1 MAVRLTTVTIA
12 AALLC
17 SACSGGSQPTPP
29 PPTVTGVSVT
39 GAASSPAPGDTA
51 QLSATASFSDGT
63 TQAVTSQAA
72 WATTNASVAT
82 VSSSGLATFLS
93 AGEADLKAT
102 YRGTTGTSHVTV
114 SPKGPPRFQLSG
126 IIMESGTTH
135 LLTGVT
141 VTVADGPDAGRST
154 LSDSNGAYT
163 LTNITAGSFTLRLTR
178 TDFEPQTI
186 PVSLTADATL
196 NLTMT
201 LGVNVSGFFG
211 TYNTTLT
218 VAQQSCDFPFTVGP
232 TGTINLNGQSNG
244 TGLTVTIVERGT
256 TRTYAGTLR
265 GDGSFN
271 GTGGGLIAGIAAITP
286 GRVNH
291 EYRGDVSGTVAG
303 RSITATENVLFT
315 IPCAGATMKIL
326 YTGGR

>member
-12 AALLC
+12 AGLLC
-17 SACSGGSQPTPP
+17 SACSGGSQPTPV
-29 PPTVTGVSVT
+29 PTVTGVSVT

-63 TQAVTSQAA
+63 TQTVTSQAA

-93 AGEADLKAT
+93 AGDADLKAT

-114 SPKGPPRFQLSG
+114 RPTGPPRFQLSG

-154 LSDSNGAYT
+154 LSDANGAYT
-163 LTNITAGSFTLRLTR
+163 LTGLTAGPFTLRLTR
-178 TDFEPQTI
+178 TDFEAQTV

-196 NLTMT
+196 NLTMN
-201 LGVNVSGFFG
+201 LIANVSGFFG
-211 TYNTTLT
+211 TYNTNLT
-218 VAQQSCDFPFTVGP
+218 ILQQSCDFPFTVGP

-244 TGLTVTIVERGT
+244 TALTVTIVERGT
-256 TRTYAGTLR
+256 TRTYSGMLR
-265 GDGSFN
+265 ADGSFT
-271 GTGGGLIAGIAAITP
+271 GTGGGVIAGLAAITQ
-286 GRVNH
+286 GRANH
-291 EYRGDVSGTVAG
+291 EYRGDVSGTVTG
-303 RSITATENVLFT
+303 RSISATENVVFT
-315 IPCAGATMKIL
+315 IPCPGATMKIL